1 MLGLD
6 EDRRLAVD
14 LADRVDQLDRVELV
28 AAVVAL
34 VAARAVVAADRAG
47 ALDVAVGQGAPVDGE
62 IAPTGLGKM

>member
-1 MLGLD
+1 LIFERGS
-6 EDRRLAVD
+6 
-14 LADRVDQLDRVELV
+14 DQVGRVELV

-62 IAPTGLGKM
+62 IAPYVVCSTK